1 MYRTRDQQPQQRG
14 CVILE
19 PLGCDIE
26 IGTQECGAWLG
37 DERLAGVVSGIA
49 TMYPPD
55 IPLGQVGRPVDAK
68 GTAPYNSSMSGVGL

>member
-1 MYRTRDQQPQQRG
+1 M
-14 CVILE
+14 LE
-19 PLGCDIE
+19 LLGCGIE
-26 IGTQECGAWLG
+26 IGTQECGALLG

-55 IPLGQVGRPVDAK
+55 ILGQVGWRGRPVDAK